1 MHEFT
6 LLLCKNRDVTSGIG
20 ADSATSGLFAPT
32 IQTDVQTIAQP
43 AAGRVR
49 DANFGDFNR

>member
-32 IQTDVQTIAQP
+32 IQPDVQTIAQP

-49 DANFGDFNR
+49 DANFEDFNR